1 MVKIFLDT
9 NVVLD
14 LLGKREPFYQ
24 DAKLFLSLH
33 SNGLARLQIAESGL
47 GNLYY
52 LAFGVYKLPHSEFAM
67 NEFIMVCDVLS
78 GGKEVIYRSLESN
91 FKDKEDALQ
100 YYTALANKSDFLI
113 TRDRK
118 DFKCAEE
125 IPVLSP
131 QEFFAS

>member
-14 LLGKREPFYQ
+14 LLGKRKPFYD
-24 DAKLFLSLH
+24 DAKMFLSLH
-33 SNGLARLQIAESGL
+33 SNGLARLQIAESSL

-52 LAFGVYKLPHSEFAM
+52 LAFNVYKLPHSEVLM
-67 NEFIMVCDVLS
+67 NELIAVCDLLS
-78 GGKEVIYRSLESN
+78 GGKDVIYDSLNSN
-91 FKDKEDALQ
+91 FTDKEDALQ
-100 YYTALANKSDFLI
+100 YYTALANRSDFLI
-113 TRDRK
+113 TRDKK
-118 DFKCAEE
+118 DFKYAEE